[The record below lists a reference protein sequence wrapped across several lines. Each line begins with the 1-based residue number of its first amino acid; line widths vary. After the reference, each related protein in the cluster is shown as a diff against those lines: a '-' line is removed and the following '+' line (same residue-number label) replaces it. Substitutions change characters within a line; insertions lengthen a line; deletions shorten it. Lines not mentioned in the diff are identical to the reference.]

1 MIFNT
6 LKNKKLVILIKN
18 EYELKIFIK
27 ERFPKFWYVIVK
39 LLHPILIVKY
49 RFKNPEEVFTY
60 IYKNQVWK
68 ENESLSG
75 SGSDIEPTKTLQ
87 EELPKLLK
95 ELKILTILD
104 IPCGDFNWLK
114 EVDLSFLS
122 YTGADIVE
130 ELVNK
135 NIEKYSSKQRK
146 FIKLNILEDELFQT
160 DMIFCRDLLQHFS
173 NKHIFQA
180 IDNIKKSK
188 SRYLLTSSQIE
199 TKENSNIITG
209 DFRSLNLLL
218 PPFSFPKPLRI
229 IGEKFTTKEDSEKSL
244 LLWKINE
251 I

>member
-1 MIFNT
+1 
-6 LKNKKLVILIKN
+6 
-18 EYELKIFIK
+18 
-27 ERFPKFWYVIVK
+27 
-39 LLHPILIVKY
+39 
-49 RFKNPEEVFTY
+49 
-60 IYKNQVWK
+60 
-68 ENESLSG
+68 
-75 SGSDIEPTKTLQ
+75 
-87 EELPKLLK
+87 
-95 ELKILTILD
+95 LD

-135 NIEKYSSKQRK
+135 NIEKYSSTQRK
-146 FIKLNILEDELFQT
+146 FIKLNILEDELFQV

-209 DFRSLNLLL
+209 DFRPLNLLL

-229 IGEKFTTKEDSEKSL
+229 IDEKFPTKEDFDKSL
-244 LLWKINE
+244 LLWKIIE